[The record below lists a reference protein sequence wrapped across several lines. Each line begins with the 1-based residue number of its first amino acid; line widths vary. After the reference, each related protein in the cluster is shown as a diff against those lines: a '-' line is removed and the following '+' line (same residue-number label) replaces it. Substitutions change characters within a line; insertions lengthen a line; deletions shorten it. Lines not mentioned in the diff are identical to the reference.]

1 MAKIAKT
8 IDFVKLP
15 FPLILKRTY
24 LSLSLSPM
32 KLALT
37 MEGTEVKGQLSKCS
51 EVLKP
56 KT

>member
-24 LSLSLSPM
+24 LSLSLSNEIGSHHGRDRGERS
-32 KLALT
+32 T
-37 MEGTEVKGQLSKCS
+37 F
-51 EVLKP
+51 
-56 KT
+56 